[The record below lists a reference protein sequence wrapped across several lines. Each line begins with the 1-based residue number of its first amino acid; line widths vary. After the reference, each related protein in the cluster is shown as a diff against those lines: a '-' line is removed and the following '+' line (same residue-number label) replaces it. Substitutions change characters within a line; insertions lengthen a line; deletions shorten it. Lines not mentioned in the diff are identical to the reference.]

1 MKKPAGQQTAPREE
15 GYHCQGRIWLNGPEG
30 TFLAYGRVVLL
41 ERIQQFG
48 SISQAAKSMGMSYK
62 HAWDLVD
69 SINRQAD
76 QPLVSKASGGK
87 GGGGTTLTERGRQAI
102 AAYWALDARMQNYLA
117 TETSRFLSEYL
128 QEQKE
133 NNHETA

>member
-1 MKKPAGQQTAPREE
+1 MRKQAGKQTASGGA
-15 GYHCQGRIWLNGPEG
+15 GYRCRGRIWLDGPDG
-30 TFLAYGRVVLL
+30 TFLAYGRIVLL

-76 QPLVSKASGGK
+76 QPLVSKTSGGK
-87 GGGGTTLTERGRQAI
+87 RGGGTTLTPRGIQAI
-102 AAYWALDARMQNYLA
+102 ASFWALDARFQCYLA
-117 TETSRFLSEYL
+117 EETRRFMAEYPP
-128 QEQKE
+128 EQP
-133 NNHETA
+133 

>member
-1 MKKPAGQQTAPREE
+1 MNNKPRKENLEE
-15 GYHCQGRIWLNGPEG
+15 ARSFHCRGRIWLDGPDG
-30 TFLAYGRVVLL
+30 TFLAYGRIVLL

-76 QPLVSKASGGK
+76 QPLVSKSSGGK
-87 GGGGTTLTERGRQAI
+87 RGGGTTLTERGIQAI
-102 AAYWALDARMQNYLA
+102 AAYWAMDARFQNYLA
-117 TETSRFLSEYL
+117 EETRRFTAEYL
-128 QEQKE
+128 PEQL
-133 NNHETA
+133 

>member
-1 MKKPAGQQTAPREE
+1 MKKHTGKQTPPNSE
-15 GYHCQGRIWLNGPEG
+15 GFHCQGRIWLDGPEG

-76 QPLVSKASGGK
+76 QPLVSKSSGGK
-87 GGGGTTLTERGRQAI
+87 RGGGTTLTERGIQAI
-102 AAYWALDARMQNYLA
+102 AAYWAMDARFQNHLA
-117 TETSRFLSEYL
+117 EETRRFMAEYL
-128 QEQKE
+128 PEQQGE
-133 NNHETA
+133 PS

>member
-1 MKKPAGQQTAPREE
+1 MNDTPCIEKLEEPRSF
-15 GYHCQGRIWLNGPEG
+15 HCRGRVWLDGPDG
-30 TFLAYGRVVLL
+30 TFLAYGRIVLL

-76 QPLVSKASGGK
+76 QPLVSKVSGGK
-87 GGGGTTLTERGRQAI
+87 RGGGTTLTARGVHAI
-102 AAYWALDARMQNYLA
+102 AAFWALDARFQYYL
-117 TETSRFLSEYL
+117 EEESRRFMAEYQ
-128 QEQKE
+128 QEQP
-133 NNHETA
+133 TP